1 MPRTIWRRWGH
12 VLPRNY
18 ASSKMDQANNES
30 SSRPAVSA
38 WQVEVVI
45 KEEEVRRHNQV
56 SDAWISFNGA
66 VYDIT
71 KYVHRHPPCPG
82 PGNCMI
88 FTSTAGLSDIS
99 SFFLPMVQDR
109 LGPWGPPLQIW
120 SYWKPN
126 ARPLMRFMARFLGAR
141 NDVLV
146 WRVLPSGC
154 LTWSLW
160 SACDAM
166 AFAHYVHPILFKPLQ
181 ENRRS

>member
-1 MPRTIWRRWGH
+1 MCIYVYMNICLYIYVCVNVYIYTIWRRWGH

-99 SFFLPMVQDR
+99 SFFC
-109 LGPWGPPLQIW
+109 PWFRI
-120 SYWKPN
+120 
-126 ARPLMRFMARFLGAR
+126 
-141 NDVLV
+141 D
-146 WRVLPSGC
+146 
-154 LTWSLW
+154 
-160 SACDAM
+160 
-166 AFAHYVHPILFKPLQ
+166 
-181 ENRRS
+181 